1 MHEAECLFDRV
12 NVILQPPPGGERAHF
27 PVVRNSAVRPVQ
39 CCDKQFQVA
48 TVRFADPGIADSQCA
63 CVVYPFVA
71 VGAVWIVVIGNGAR
85 YKGSIVRRGTVVID
99 LIPIIKPHGF
109 HFFLKDLSRAKTFAA
124 GSDHG
129 KALGD
134 AHMQYGEHEADD
146 GQGRHL
152 LRQRKGGPVK

>member
-1 MHEAECLFDRV
+1 MRISLWCV
-12 NVILQPPPGGERAHF
+12 TPPF
-27 PVVRNSAVRPVQ
+27 VQ
-39 CCDKQFQVA
+39 SSVA
-48 TVRFADPGIADSQCA
+48 TNNFKSPLYASGIADSQCA
-63 CVVYPFVA
+63 CVVHPFVA
-71 VGAVWIVVIGNGAR
+71 VGAVCIVVIGNGVR
-85 YKGSIVRRGTVVID
+85 YKGSIVRRGTAVID
-99 LIPIIKPHGF
+99 LIPVIKPHGF

-152 LRQRKGGPVK
+152 LRHRKGGSVK